1 MKKLEFCQNTFDI
14 DPHGILI
21 WSKLNTAIVSDLHL
35 EKGSSYAKY
44 GQYIPPYDS
53 LETLIKLEKILSNY
67 VIKKIIFLGDTF
79 HDKNSLNRMNIKTQ
93 KKLKSLTNLY
103 EFILIEGNHDKNI
116 MYEIPSHKILRINDI
131 EFIHEAIID
140 NKHQISGHYHPT
152 LSIKLNGKRVTEKC
166 ILQTESKLILPSFGK
181 YTGGLSINNK
191 IFKPYL
197 KSDFNAYICN
207 EKNVYKFS
215 SSDLKKN
222 VK

>member
-1 MKKLEFCQNTFDI
+1 MKKLEFCKNTFEI

-21 WSKLNTAIVSDLHL
+21 WSKFDTAIVSDLHL

-44 GQYIPPYDS
+44 GQYLPPHDS
-53 LETLIKLEKILSNY
+53 LETLINLEKILSNY
-67 VIKKIIFLGDTF
+67 KIKKIILLGDTF
-79 HDKNSLNRMNIKTQ
+79 HDKNALNRMNTKTQ
-93 KKLKSLTNLY
+93 EKLKLLTDLY
-103 EFILIEGNHDKNI
+103 ELILIEGNHDKNVF
-116 MYEIPSHKILRINDI
+116 YEIPSHKIFLLEGI
-131 EFIHEAIID
+131 EFIHEATVD
-140 NKHQISGHYHPT
+140 NRVQISGHYHPN
-152 LSIKLNGKRVTEKC
+152 LSIKINGKRLSEKC

-181 YTGGLSINNK
+181 FTGGLSLNNK

-197 KSDFNAYICN
+197 KSGFNAYICN

>member
-79 HDKNSLNRMNIKTQ
+79 HLTFFF
-93 KKLKSLTNLY
+93 KSDEENLY
-103 EFILIEGNHDKNI
+103 TFFSLHI
-116 MYEIPSHKILRINDI
+116 Y
-131 EFIHEAIID
+131 A
-140 NKHQISGHYHPT
+140 
-152 LSIKLNGKRVTEKC
+152 
-166 ILQTESKLILPSFGK
+166 
-181 YTGGLSINNK
+181 
-191 IFKPYL
+191 L
-197 KSDFNAYICN
+197 KSDF
-207 EKNVYKFS
+207 K
-215 SSDLKKN
+215 
-222 VK
+222 

>member
-44 GQYIPPYDS
+44 GQYISPYDS

-93 KKLKSLTNLY
+93 KKLKT
-103 EFILIEGNHDKNI
+103 
-116 MYEIPSHKILRINDI
+116 
-131 EFIHEAIID
+131 
-140 NKHQISGHYHPT
+140 
-152 LSIKLNGKRVTEKC
+152 
-166 ILQTESKLILPSFGK
+166 
-181 YTGGLSINNK
+181 
-191 IFKPYL
+191 
-197 KSDFNAYICN
+197 
-207 EKNVYKFS
+207 
-215 SSDLKKN
+215 
-222 VK
+222 

>member
-79 HDKNSLNRMNIKTQ
+79 HDKNSLDRMNIIWKNL
-93 KKLKSLTNLY
+93 KMNYLGKLVFH
-103 EFILIEGNHDKNI
+103 E
-116 MYEIPSHKILRINDI
+116 KIRV
-131 EFIHEAIID
+131 
-140 NKHQISGHYHPT
+140 
-152 LSIKLNGKRVTEKC
+152 LS
-166 ILQTESKLILPSFGK
+166 K
-181 YTGGLSINNK
+181 YI
-191 IFKPYL
+191 
-197 KSDFNAYICN
+197 
-207 EKNVYKFS
+207 
-215 SSDLKKN
+215 
-222 VK
+222 

>member
-21 WSKLNTAIVSDLHL
+21 WSKLNAAIVSDLHL

-116 MYEIPSHKILRINDI
+116 MYEIPSLECVSEVEITSSVVQGKGKPKVK
-131 EFIHEAIID
+131 F
-140 NKHQISGHYHPT
+140 SG
-152 LSIKLNGKRVTEKC
+152 REKKSK
-166 ILQTESKLILPSFGK
+166 SKLYINYRKRLGK
-181 YTGGLSINNK
+181 NK
-191 IFKPYL
+191 T
-197 KSDFNAYICN
+197 
-207 EKNVYKFS
+207 YKT
-215 SSDLKKN
+215 
-222 VK
+222 